1 LWSMAAF
8 AGVYPARGVLVV
20 VERWLFRLLGR
31 LPAGSTAHHVAGQ
44 ERVFLS
50 GWWEWEPDCG
60 GVWWSGHTVGS

>member
-1 LWSMAAF
+1 MAAF

-31 LPAGSTAHHVAGQ
+31 LPAASTAHGV
-44 ERVFLS
+44 
-50 GWWEWEPDCG
+50 WEWEGGCG